1 MVQRAATAVKLEMS
15 ALLIKVKPRRDD
27 TSMMTPQ
34 EVSVSE
40 TPQKKQTTPKDK
52 TPQPQ
57 ALAEEED

>member
-15 ALLIKVKPRRDD
+15 APLIKVKLHREAIF
-27 TSMMTPQ
+27 MMTPQ